1 MDLIAV
7 GDKEEGIF
15 SSDSFSFV
23 MIDAMMR
30 HTKHFYWVF
39 DERERERERKR
50 ERKRERERERSER
63 EREREGERERAPSS
77 SFLLLRRNFVPT
89 FERPFFLLLSR
100 CVLFIWG
107 FIRP

>member
-39 DERERERERKR
+39 DEREREREREKAREKAR
-50 ERKRERERERSER
+50 EREREVRERERERER
-63 EREREGERERAPSS
+63 ESAFFFFS
-77 SFLLLRRNFVPT
+77 
-89 FERPFFLLLSR
+89 PFAS
-100 CVLFIWG
+100 
-107 FIRP
+107 